1 MTGFDSTAS
10 PFCQHISF
18 KRARLLLLHVCSS
31 CRRNAVADVASTRSI
46 GMRMG
51 GRSDNSRMGCER
63 AGSLAEASDVSIWPI
78 NTREKSDAFKGQ
90 ASSDLTDRT
99 NSYLVRREHFER

>member
-31 CRRNAVADVASTRSI
+31 CRRNAVADVASIRSI